1 MTWHNEAYFLLSC
14 ISGALSGGHSSPS
27 ELLRDL
33 GRKGFS
39 NLNDAAIVA
48 VGISDYLDR
57 KRERTSMEN
66 SH

>member
-1 MTWHNEAYFLLSC
+1 M
-14 ISGALSGGHSSPS
+14 LSGGHSSPS
-27 ELLRDL
+27 QLLRDL

-57 KRERTSMEN
+57 KREKNKYGKFTLISKCPGPK
-66 SH
+66 